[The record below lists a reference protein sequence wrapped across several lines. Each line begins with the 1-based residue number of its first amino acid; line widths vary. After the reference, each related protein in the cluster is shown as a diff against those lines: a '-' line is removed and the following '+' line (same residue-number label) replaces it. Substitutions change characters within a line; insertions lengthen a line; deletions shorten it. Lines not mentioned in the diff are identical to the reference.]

1 MDLAIIKKARV
12 LLSAGV
18 DDATIAST
26 LNISLNDLEKIKSGE
41 VAETRPAPLKNG
53 ENGRYIS
60 KVTEEYFNDMKARI
74 EAKPQ
79 VITVNEFCRAND
91 VSLPT
96 YYRIKAAKNI
106 DDYRSMTS
114 ANVTKMPKGYTA
126 PKPVAYRARNSY
138 NEATK
143 IIKNEDDFF
152 RLKDE
157 IANRT
162 MTVDDFCL
170 VHHFSKATY
179 YQIDKANTYEEYVEA
194 RKEAQAKHA
203 EYKRKKREEL
213 RANRLSLREAV
224 KIVEPYAIPKEEPK
238 NAETNAERREKRKE
252 DYLLS
257 KELEE
262 PKKEPTQIEVLERIA
277 TQLERLADYEQM
289 KLSKKGWFRRANK

>member
-1 MDLAIIKKARV
+1 MDLAIIKKAKV

-41 VAETRPAPLKNG
+41 VAETRPATMKNG
-53 ENGRYIS
+53 ENGRYVS

-74 EAKPQ
+74 AAKPQ
-79 VITVNEFCRAND
+79 VITVNEFCKAND
-91 VSLPT
+91 VSMPT

-114 ANVTKMPKGYTA
+114 ANITKLPKGYTA
-126 PKPVAYRARNSY
+126 PKPVAFRAKSSY
-138 NEATK
+138 NEANK
-143 IIKNEDDFF
+143 IIKDENDFF

-162 MTVDDFCL
+162 VTVDDFCL
-170 VHHFSKATY
+170 MHHFSKVVY
-179 YQIDKANTYEEYVEA
+179 YRIDRANTYEEYVEVC
-194 RKEAQAKHA
+194 KEDQAKHA

-213 RANRLSLREAV
+213 RANRLSLEEAV
-224 KIVEPYAIPKEEPK
+224 KIIEPYAIPKEEPK
-238 NAETNAERREKRKE
+238 KAETNAERREKRKE
-252 DYLLS
+252 DYLLP

-262 PKKEPTQIEVLERIA
+262 PKKEPTQVEVLERIA

-289 KLSKKGWFRRANK
+289 KLSKKRWFRKVSK

>member
-1 MDLAIIKKARV
+1 MDLAIIKKAKV

-26 LNISLNDLEKIKSGE
+26 LNISLNDLEMIKSGE
-41 VAETRPAPLKNG
+41 DAEPRQVYL
-53 ENGRYIS
+53 EQGRDGKYVS

-74 EAKPQ
+74 EAKPAI
-79 VITVNEFCRAND
+79 VTVREFCKAND

-96 YYRIKAAKNI
+96 YYRIKAAKNL
-106 DDYRSMTS
+106 DGYKSMTS
-114 ANVTKMPKGYTA
+114 ANITKLPKGDTA
-126 PKPVAYRARNSY
+126 PKPVVFRAKNSY
-138 NEATK
+138 NESNK
-143 IIKNEDDFF
+143 IIKNENDFF

-162 MTVDDFCL
+162 VTVDDFCL

-213 RANRLSLREAV
+213 RANRLSLKEALKKDV
-224 KIVEPYAIPKEEPK
+224 KIVDLYAIPKEEPK
-238 NAETNAERREKRKE
+238 KET
-252 DYLLS
+252 
-257 KELEE
+257 
-262 PKKEPTQIEVLERIA
+262 TQVEVLERIA